1 MVEAPRIRITYEK
14 IKFTKFRTIC
24 KISGP
29 SYRKMNVNL
38 VGYMIRKWWYAGKY
52 IYMHLILENYPDY
65 VIRTHMMMYGRI
77 LLSHEI
83 VNPKLTIFMTI
94 ELDDNT
100 ILKWFLSQIK
110 LLDPNCHNSITK
122 TNYGE
127 CSSSKAIYDSII
139 MMKYDL
145 SNKSFSEKKF
155 YQHLYQGINKYPNDI
170 LTDFL
175 LDQEYFPGIGNILQ
189 QEALYRC
196 RLLPERI
203 ISKANQ
209 NDFTCIITSLK
220 YVIDQLYQ
228 SYINKSKGLIHEPI
242 FQIYHKSKCPLG
254 HKTITKYIGKRNR
267 RTTWCP
273 ICQK

>member
-14 IKFTKFRTIC
+14 IKFTKFKTIC

-29 SYRKMNVNL
+29 SYRKMNIDLTN
-38 VGYMIRKWWYAGKY
+38 YMIRKWWYAGKY
-52 IYMHLILENYPDY
+52 IYMYLVRENYPDY

-77 LLSHEI
+77 LLFNEI
-83 VNPKLTIFMTI
+83 VNPKLTIFMEI
-94 ELDDNT
+94 QLNDGT

-127 CSSSKAIYDSII
+127 CSSSKAINDSII

-145 SNKSFSEKKF
+145 SNKFFDETKF
-155 YQHLYQGINKYPNDI
+155 YQHLNQGINKYPNEI

-196 RLLPERI
+196 QLLPERFVN
-203 ISKANQ
+203 KTNY
-209 NDFTCIITSLK
+209 NDFVCIVKSLK
-220 YVIDQLYQ
+220 CIIDQLYQ
-228 SYINKSKGLIHEPI
+228 LYNNKSKGLTYEPI

-254 HKTITKYIGKRNR
+254 HKTITKYIGKRSR